1 MMPLTNHCLYINCLA
16 RCLHDANM
24 MLSPYGPKARIK
36 LFHHGEIMVGI
47 NERLGDPEMNTVLTL
62 TQNQHDENERRD
74 KDKEQQKD
82 ASTKKGKKAGED
94 KKSK

>member
-1 MMPLTNHCLYINCLA
+1 
-16 RCLHDANM
+16 
-24 MLSPYGPKARIK
+24 MLFPDSPKARIK
-36 LFHHGEIMVGI
+36 LFHHGEIMVRI

-62 TQNQHDENERRD
+62 TQEQHDEKERRD

-82 ASTKKGKKAGED
+82 ARTKKGKKAEED

>member
-1 MMPLTNHCLYINCLA
+1 MF
-16 RCLHDANM
+16 
-24 MLSPYGPKARIK
+24 MLLIPDGPKVRIK

-62 TQNQHDENERRD
+62 TQEQHDEKERRD
-74 KDKEQQKD
+74 KGKEQKKD
-82 ASTKKGKKAGED
+82 AGTKKGKKAEED

>member
-1 MMPLTNHCLYINCLA
+1 
-16 RCLHDANM
+16 M
-24 MLSPYGPKARIK
+24 MLFPDGPKARIK

-62 TQNQHDENERRD
+62 TQEQHDEKERRD

-82 ASTKKGKKAGED
+82 AKRAKRQRKIRKVSNFNIIGREGSVDCADKITK
-94 KKSK
+94 